1 MTKTLKHLFRTNNTI
16 RLMMIAILVG
26 LVSGLG
32 AILFFYGLEWT
43 THMTMNAWAGM
54 TMKAPPGERMFETAH
69 ETAFNPWL
77 YFFLPAIGGLIAGW
91 LVYTFAPEAEGHGTD
106 AMIDAFHNKDGQIRT
121 RIPFVKG
128 LATIVTIASG
138 GSAGREGPIAQ
149 IGAGF
154 GSWISRKLGLSVRE
168 RRIMLLAGT
177 AGGLGAIFR
186 SPLGGAIT
194 AIEVLYSEDFET
206 EAMIP
211 SIISSVV
218 AYTLFCSVYGYATIF
233 NVPDFTFTNPL
244 ELIGYL
250 ILALVCVPLGA
261 VYTKTFYGMRDY
273 VFRPLPIPKFMKPV
287 LGGLGVGLLGLII
300 PEVYGGG
307 WGLIQDA
314 LDGNLG
320 IRFMAAMV
328 LLKILS
334 TSFTISSGGS
344 GGVFGP
350 TLFIGGMIG
359 GVVGFGGHAI
369 WPQVFVHPGSFVL
382 VGMASYFAGVAN
394 APIGALLMT
403 LEMTDGYGLIAPL
416 LLVSVIALIFTR
428 RWSIYEKQVKD
439 RFQSPAHKAD
449 LRVDVLEEVHVQD
462 VMQTADIPT
471 VSPGAEWTLIQ
482 EAFART
488 DGDLVQVCSDE
499 GKLFG
504 FISANKVKTAFLHD
518 DLRTLLRASDLL
530 SEGVFLHEND
540 DLHAALVAFM
550 ESGFLELAVRSDEG
564 ELAGTVSYSALIEAY
579 DAAIKEED

>member
-1 MTKTLKHLFRTNNTI
+1 MTQTLKRLFKTNNTV
-16 RLMMIAILVG
+16 RLMLIAILVG

-32 AILFFYGLEWT
+32 AILFFLGLEWT
-43 THMTMNAWAGM
+43 THLTMNAWAGM
-54 TMKAPPGERMFETAH
+54 AMEAPPGERMFETI
-69 ETAFNPWL
+69 ETVPFNRWL
-77 YFFLPAIGGLIAGW
+77 YFILPMIGGLIAGW

-106 AMIDAFHNKDGQIRT
+106 AMIDAFHNKNGQIRS

-154 GSWISRKLGLSVRE
+154 GSWISRQLGLSIRE

-211 SIISSVV
+211 SIVSSVV
-218 AYTLFCSVYGYATIF
+218 AYTLFCSVFGYATIF
-233 NVPDFTFTNPL
+233 DVPDFTFTNPA

-250 ILALVCVPLGA
+250 ILAIVCVPLGA
-261 VYTKTFYGMRDY
+261 IYTKTFYGMRDY
-273 VFRPLPIPKFMKPV
+273 VFRPLPIPKVFKPV
-287 LGGLGVGLLGLII
+287 LGGLGVGLLGLMV

-307 WGLIQDA
+307 WGLIQQA
-314 LDGNLG
+314 LDGHLA
-320 IRFMAAMV
+320 IRFMAIMV

-359 GVVGFGGHAI
+359 GVVGFSGHAI
-369 WPQVFVHPGSFVL
+369 WPEVFVHPGSFVL

-416 LLVSVIALIFTR
+416 LLVSVVALIFTR

-449 LRVDVLEEVHVQD
+449 LRVDVLEEIHVRD
-462 VMQTADIPT
+462 VMQHHDIPK
-471 VSPGAEWTLIQ
+471 VFPGADWSSIQ
-482 EAFART
+482 EAFTRT
-488 DGDLVQVCSDE
+488 DGDLVQVCDSQ
-499 GKLFG
+499 GSVLG

-530 SEGVFLHEND
+530 SEKIYLSEND
-540 DLHAALVAFM
+540 DLHAALVAFL
-550 ESGFLELAVRSDEG
+550 ESGFLELAVRLEDG

-579 DAAIKEED
+579 DFAIKEED